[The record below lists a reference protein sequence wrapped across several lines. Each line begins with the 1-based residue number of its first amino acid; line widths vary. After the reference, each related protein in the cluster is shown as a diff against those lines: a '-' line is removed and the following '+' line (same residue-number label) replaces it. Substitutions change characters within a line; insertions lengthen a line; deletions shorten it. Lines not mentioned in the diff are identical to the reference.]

1 MNEKKLND
9 ELTIVGLILLLGFIT
24 YYLSAYINYSI
35 HLESKVNEAQSVA
48 ILLDKR
54 LTKTEQS
61 LANTNQSLDS
71 VNQILKDVEFYKRIQ
86 KDLDRTWSE
95 QKWWDRHSWTMLF
108 RIHFK
113 LSRYPP
119 R

>member
-1 MNEKKLND
+1 MKELNEKKLND
-9 ELTIVGLILLLGFIT
+9 ELTIVGLILILGFML
-24 YYLSAYINYSI
+24 YYLSMYINYSI

-71 VNQILKDVEFYKRIQ
+71 VNQILKDIEFYKRIQ

-95 QKWWDRHSWTMLF
+95 QKR
-108 RIHFK
+108 
-113 LSRYPP
+113 
-119 R
+119 

>member
-1 MNEKKLND
+1 MKELNEKKLND
-9 ELTIVGLILLLGFIT
+9 ELTIVGLILILGFIT
-24 YYLSAYINYSI
+24 YHLSLYINYSI
-35 HLESKVNEAQSVA
+35 HLEYKVDEAQRVA

-61 LANTNQSLDS
+61 LSYTNQSLDS

-95 QKWWDRHSWTMLF
+95 QK
-108 RIHFK
+108 
-113 LSRYPP
+113 
-119 R
+119 